1 MICITIISSIMKD
14 LLYNNKVHK
23 LPLSF
28 CKRNFEKL
36 ARQVE
41 TLARRLALWTLVD
54 TLTRKNEKFYTFL
67 VPWHAGTLARKPPWH
82 ANTLA
87 RDLGNS

>member
-14 LLYNNKVHK
+14 FLHNNKVHK
-23 LPLSF
+23 FPLSF
-28 CKRNFEKL
+28 RKRNFEKL

-54 TLTRKNEKFYTFL
+54 TLTRKNEKLTRFWYLGTQ
-67 VPWHAGTLARKPPWH
+67 VHCHVNHPGTQTRWHAI
-82 ANTLA
+82 
-87 RDLGNS
+87 